1 MCKNGDVMQ
10 DPVVEINKGQDPL
23 KTLVI
28 RDFCQPSDG
37 MNSDTEPASQIQS
50 LQTQLLDYDQTHEK
64 MLHLTLNRNEAT
76 PDEVWFLQHP
86 KVFTQGQ
93 AGKAEHVLFPGDIPI
108 VQSDRGGQVTY
119 HGPGQLVV
127 YLMIDIK
134 RREMGPRQLVSA
146 IEDAIVAT
154 LKEFGVESAP
164 KKDAPGVYV
173 SHADRE
179 DAKIASLGLRIKQG
193 RSFHGLA
200 INIDM
205 DMEPF
210 LRINPCG
217 YAGLEMTQVISEL
230 PAAKPLI
237 GGAEE
242 KLFENISAQLKHHLT
257 RCLQYTDYLEIPA

>member
-1 MCKNGDVMQ
+1 MIESGADLNTDKEHENS
-10 DPVVEINKGQDPL
+10 
-23 KTLVI
+23 TLIV
-28 RDFCQPSDG
+28 RDFYAPDLNDS
-37 MNSDTEPASQIQS
+37 
-50 LQTQLLDYDQTHEK
+50 LLDYHQTHEK
-64 MLHLTLNRNEAT
+64 MLNFTQNRGEDT
-76 PDEVWFLQHP
+76 PDEIWLLQHHR
-86 KVFTQGQ
+86 VFTQGQ
-93 AGKAEHVLFPGDIPI
+93 AGKPEHVLFAGDIPV

-134 RREMGPRQLVSA
+134 RKNWGPRQLVSA

-154 LKEFGVESAP
+154 LKDFEIDSAP

-173 SHADRE
+173 QQAIG

-210 LRINPCG
+210 QRINPCG
-217 YAGLEMTQVISEL
+217 YAGMAMTQMATELLTSERL
-230 PAAKPLI
+230 TLEIK
-237 GGAEE
+237 
-242 KLFENISAQLKHHLT
+242 KTLFENVSTQLKHHIT
-257 RCLQYTDYLEIPA
+257 QCLQYTNYIELPA

>member
-1 MCKNGDVMQ
+1 MCKNGNVMTG
-10 DPVVEINKGQDPL
+10 PVEDLNKDIQHDDS
-23 KTLVI
+23 TLIV
-28 RDFCQPSDG
+28 RDFYNENPEEG
-37 MNSDTEPASQIQS
+37 
-50 LQTQLLDYDQTHEK
+50 LLDYHQIHEK
-64 MLHLTLNRNEAT
+64 MLHFTQNRNDST
-76 PDEVWFLQHP
+76 PDEIWLLEHHR
-86 KVFTQGQ
+86 VFTQGQ
-93 AGKAEHVLFPGDIPI
+93 AGKPEHVLFAGDIPV

-134 RREMGPRQLVSA
+134 RKGWGPRELVSA

-154 LKEFGVESAP
+154 LKDFDIDSAP

-173 SHADRE
+173 QQAIG

-210 LRINPCG
+210 QRINPCG
-217 YAGLEMTQVISEL
+217 YAGMAMTQMKTEL
-230 PAAKPLI
+230 LASKWLNDENQKAI
-237 GGAEE
+237 
-242 KLFENISAQLKHHLT
+242 FERVSIQLKHHLT
-257 RCLQYTDYLEIPA
+257 HCLQYTKHIELPA

>member
-1 MCKNGDVMQ
+1 MRKDGNVMIESGADLNTDKEHKNS
-10 DPVVEINKGQDPL
+10 
-23 KTLVI
+23 TLIV
-28 RDFCQPSDG
+28 RDFYAPDLNDS
-37 MNSDTEPASQIQS
+37 
-50 LQTQLLDYDQTHEK
+50 LLDYHQTHEK
-64 MLHLTLNRNEAT
+64 MLHFTQNRGEDT
-76 PDEVWFLQHP
+76 PDEIWLLQHHR
-86 KVFTQGQ
+86 VFTQGQ
-93 AGKAEHVLFPGDIPI
+93 AGKPEHVLFAGDIPV

-134 RREMGPRQLVSA
+134 RKNWGPRQLVSA

-154 LKEFGVESAP
+154 LKDFEIDSAP

-173 SHADRE
+173 QQAIG

-210 LRINPCG
+210 QRINPCG
-217 YAGLEMTQVISEL
+217 YAGMAMTQMATELLTSERL
-230 PAAKPLI
+230 TLDIK
-237 GGAEE
+237 
-242 KLFENISAQLKHHLT
+242 KTLFENVSTQLKHHIT
-257 RCLQYTDYLEIPA
+257 QCLQYTNYIELPA

>member
-1 MCKNGDVMQ
+1 MRKNGDVMTDLAANLDTARDYENSVLIVRDFHQ
-10 DPVVEINKGQDPL
+10 PDINK
-23 KTLVI
+23 
-28 RDFCQPSDG
+28 S
-37 MNSDTEPASQIQS
+37 
-50 LQTQLLDYDQTHEK
+50 LLDYHQIHEK
-64 MLHLTLNRNEAT
+64 MLHFTQNRSEETA
-76 PDEVWFLQHP
+76 DEIWLLQHH

-93 AGKAEHVLFPGDIPI
+93 AGKPEHVLFAGDIPV

-134 RREMGPRQLVSA
+134 RKGWGPRQLVSA

-154 LKEFGVESAP
+154 LKDFDIDSAP
-164 KKDAPGVYV
+164 KKEAPGVYV
-173 SHADRE
+173 QQAIG

-210 LRINPCG
+210 QRINPCG
-217 YAGLEMTQVISEL
+217 YAGMAMTQMVTEL
-230 PAAKPLI
+230 LASKRLTEAARKT
-237 GGAEE
+237 
-242 KLFENISAQLKHHLT
+242 LFETVSAQLKHHLT
-257 RCLQYTDYLEIPA
+257 QCLQYTKHIELPA